1 MRNIFQLLLLMT
13 VSSAVLADGNV
24 MPMKVPAKVQAECA
38 SCHMVY
44 PPAFLPKESWTRIMT
59 GLDKHYGTD
68 ASLDPQ
74 SIKEIS
80 QWLNQH
86 AGTYKRVSS
95 APPNDRITES
105 TWFIKKHRKISDT
118 TWKSSKVKSKSNC
131 MACHTSAD
139 KGNYDDD
146 DVRIP
151 K

>member
-1 MRNIFQLLLLMT
+1 M
-13 VSSAVLADGNV
+13 ALADGNV
-24 MPMKVPAKVQAECA
+24 MPMKVTEKVKSECA

-44 PPAFLPKESWTRIMT
+44 PPAFLPKESWTTIMS
-59 GLDKHYGTD
+59 GLEKHYGTD

-80 QWLNQH
+80 QWLNQY

-105 TWFIKKHRKISDT
+105 TWFIKKHRKITDS
-118 TWKSSKVKSKSNC
+118 TWRNSQVKSKSNC

-139 KGNYDDD
+139 KGSYDDD
-146 DVRIP
+146 DVRVP

>member
-1 MRNIFQLLLLMT
+1 MKKLFQLTILACF
-13 VSSAVLADGNV
+13 SSTVLADGSV
-24 MPMKVPAKVQAECA
+24 APMKIPEKVQSECA

-44 PPAFLPKESWTRIMT
+44 PPAFLPKESWTRIMSR
-59 GLDKHYGTD
+59 LEKHYGTD

-80 QWLNQH
+80 QWLNQN
-86 AGTYKRVSS
+86 AGTYKRAAI

-105 TWFIKKHRKISDT
+105 AWFAKNHRKISNSV
-118 TWKSSKVKSKSNC
+118 WQNPKVKSKSNC

-139 KGNYDDD
+139 KGIYDDD
-146 DVRIP
+146 QVRVP

>member
-1 MRNIFQLLLLMT
+1 MKNIYQLIILIT
-13 VSSAVLADGNV
+13 ISSMALADGNV
-24 MPMKVPAKVQAECA
+24 MPMKVPEKVKSECS

-44 PPAFLPKESWTRIMT
+44 PPAFLPKESWTRIMG
-59 GLDKHYGTD
+59 GLEKHYGTD

-80 QWLNQH
+80 HWLNQY

-105 TWFIKKHRKISDT
+105 TWFIKKHRKISDL
-118 TWKSSKVKSKSNC
+118 TWRNSQVKSKSNC
-131 MACHTSAD
+131 MACHKSAD

-146 DVRIP
+146 DVRVP

>member
-1 MRNIFQLLLLMT
+1 MKKIAQLLILMGI
-13 VSSAVLADGNV
+13 SSIAMADGNV
-24 MPMKVPAKVQAECA
+24 MSMRVPAKVQAECA

-44 PPAFLPKESWTRIMT
+44 PPAFLPKESWARIMQ

-68 ASLDPQ
+68 ASLDAQ
-74 SIKEIS
+74 SVKEIS

-86 AGTYKRVSS
+86 AGTYKRVS
-95 APPNDRITES
+95 APPPQDRITES
-105 TWFIKKHRKISDT
+105 AWFIKKHRKINDS
-118 TWKSSKVKSKSNC
+118 TWKNAKVKSKANC

-146 DVRIP
+146 DVKVP

>member
-13 VSSAVLADGNV
+13 VSSMALADGNV
-24 MPMKVPAKVQAECA
+24 MPMKVPEKVNSECA
-38 SCHMVY
+38 SCHMIY
-44 PPAFLPKESWTRIMT
+44 PPAFLPKESWIRIMT
-59 GLDKHYGTD
+59 GLDRHYGTD

-80 QWLNQH
+80 HWFNQN

-95 APPNDRITES
+95 SPPNDRITES
-105 TWFIKKHRKISDT
+105 TWFTKKHRKISDS
-118 TWKSSKVKSKSNC
+118 TWKNSKVKSKANC

-146 DVRIP
+146 EVRIP

>member
-44 PPAFLPKESWTRIMT
+44 PPAFLPKESWTRIMA

>member
-1 MRNIFQLLLLMT
+1 MKKFYQLLMLMT
-13 VSSAVLADGNV
+13 VSSIALADGNV
-24 MPMKVPAKVQAECA
+24 MLLKVPEKVKSECA

-44 PPAFLPKESWTRIMT
+44 PPAFLPKESWARIMS
-59 GLDKHYGTD
+59 GLEKHYGTD

-80 QWLNQH
+80 QWLNQN
-86 AGTYKRVSS
+86 AGTYKRVFS
-95 APPNDRITES
+95 APPDDRITES
-105 TWFIKKHRKISDT
+105 TWLVKKHRKISDS
-118 TWKSSKVKSKSNC
+118 TWRNSKVKSKSNC

-146 DVRIP
+146 DVRVP

>member
-1 MRNIFQLLLLMT
+1 MKRFYQLLILM
-13 VSSAVLADGNV
+13 VISSIALADGNV
-24 MPMKVPAKVQAECA
+24 MPTKVPEKVKSECA

-44 PPAFLPKESWTRIMT
+44 PPAFLPKESWIMIMS
-59 GLDKHYGTD
+59 GLEKHYGTD
-68 ASLDPQ
+68 ASLDAQ

-80 QWLNQH
+80 QWLKQN

-95 APPNDRITES
+95 APPNNRITES
-105 TWFIKKHRKISDT
+105 TWFIKKHRRISDS
-118 TWKSSKVKSKSNC
+118 TWKHLKVKSQSNC

-146 DVRIP
+146 DVRVP